1 MPDGISRRAMPR
13 PRGPPTVRGHPRAG
27 SSRRERPSIAKRPD
41 RSPARRCRCGSAG
54 PRSVGCRRPRR
65 RGGGGPRRS
74 ASCATNAPPSST
86 SSHSTACGESSD
98 AWKPAAWGRTVRQPR
113 SGRNPGNA
121 RLGRSGPPDGSEGPP
136 DGVDALVAT
145 LGRPGPDVGAVTVEA
160 AAAARAAG
168 VEEEASSRPGTAD
181 AGLDLEPDAQL
192 VQAGAQARRPA
203 GRRPGRRRPRE
214 PVHAAA
220 RRPGGPLALE
230 DLDGARESSWSRS
243 TRAPWPG
250 SGTGRSSR

>member
-1 MPDGISRRAMPR
+1 MPR
-13 PRGPPTVRGHPRAG
+13 PDLTGP
-27 SSRRERPSIAKRPD
+27 
-41 RSPARRCRCGSAG
+41 
-54 PRSVGCRRPRR
+54 
-65 RGGGGPRRS
+65 
-74 ASCATNAPPSST
+74 
-86 SSHSTACGESSD
+86 
-98 AWKPAAWGRTVRQPR
+98 TVRQPR

-121 RLGRSGPPDGSEGPP
+121 CLGRSGPRTGLKGPP

-168 VEEEASSRPGTAD
+168 VEEEASSRRGTAD

-192 VQAGAQARRPA
+192 VQAGHRRV
-203 GRRPGRRRPRE
+203 GRRVDVPA
-214 PVHAAA
+214 AAA
-220 RRPGGPLALE
+220 RANPSTPPPGGPAAPLALE